1 MDIIELVNNARVGD
15 KQAFMKLITTKQDSL
30 YRTAFSY
37 VHNQDDCTDIL
48 QETFIKAYS
57 SLHTLKNPEHF
68 YSWLTRI
75 LINLCCS
82 HLKKKQKTV
91 SLSEILPVN
100 GYIDRSF
107 SEVEAETDLD
117 IMLDGLD
124 EKYRQVLILK
134 YLGDYTL
141 VEIGEILNCPL
152 GTVKSRLNYGLRELR
167 KRAGGTSGAERRG
180 GG

>member
-1 MDIIELVNNARVGD
+1 MDIIELVNKARVGD
-15 KQAFMKLITTKQDSL
+15 KKAFMKLITTKRDSL

-37 VHNQDDCTDIL
+37 VHNQDDCLDIL

-57 SLHTLKNPEHF
+57 SLYTLKNPEHF
-68 YSWLTRI
+68 FSWLTRI

-82 HLKKKQKTV
+82 HLRKKQKTV
-91 SLSEILPVN
+91 SLSDNLPVN
-100 GYIDRSF
+100 GYIDKSF

-141 VEIGEILNCPL
+141 VEIGKILNCPL

-167 KRAGGTSGAERRG
+167 KRAGGMSGAKRRG
-180 GG
+180 G